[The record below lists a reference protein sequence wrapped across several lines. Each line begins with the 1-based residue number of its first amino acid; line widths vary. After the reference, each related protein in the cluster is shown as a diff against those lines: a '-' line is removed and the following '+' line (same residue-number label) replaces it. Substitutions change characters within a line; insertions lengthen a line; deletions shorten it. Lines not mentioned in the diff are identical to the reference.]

1 MATAAAPDPPT
12 NVSPLDL
19 ALEAGVDFT
28 DERWRT
34 GDVCAGVDPE
44 VFLPEP
50 GMSLEE
56 ALSYCRRCPVRAE
69 CLQAA
74 FDLGPHKA
82 VAVSG
87 DTSAQERR
95 VARRHGLI
103 ATELLAE
110 LDRR

>member
-12 NVSPLDL
+12 NVSLLDL
-19 ALEAGVDFT
+19 ALEAGVAFS

-34 GDVCAGVDPE
+34 TAACTGIDPQ

-50 GMSLEE
+50 GTSLEE
-56 ALSYCRRCPVRAE
+56 ALRYCRRCPVRAE

-74 FDLGPHKA
+74 FDLGPKA
-82 VAVSG
+82 IGVWGS
-87 DTSAQERR
+87 TSAQERR
-95 VARRHGLI
+95 VARRHRLT